1 MHPPPLSAYL
11 GPDADIDGKSLGFAY
26 NGPKK
31 ISLELDEK
39 KTEYKGLVILRTV
52 GQRQP
57 NGHAPYIYSL
67 MTWKRNGKKSL
78 TIRGAS
84 INLPSHIP
92 FERYEWEAMLYL
104 VPDDFELN
112 MTPAGRIPAS
122 NLILSYQPSALE
134 VHRAWS
140 IRRSSVPSPSRYP
153 MLRLGCLWQSVRM
166 LRVRA
171 SS

>member
-1 MHPPPLSAYL
+1 MA
-11 GPDADIDGKSLGFAY
+11 SLLAFAY

-31 ISLELDEK
+31 ISSSL
-39 KTEYKGLVILRTV
+39 TEEDRVKGLVILRTV

-92 FERYEWEAMLYL
+92 LSAMSGRPFY
-104 VPDDFELN
+104 PCP
-112 MTPAGRIPAS
+112 MT
-122 NLILSYQPSALE
+122 
-134 VHRAWS
+134 
-140 IRRSSVPSPSRYP
+140 
-153 MLRLGCLWQSVRM
+153 
-166 LRVRA
+166 
-171 SS
+171 